1 MKIDLINR
9 ENIQRNRFYLATS
22 FLAVVIAL
30 IMGGAIGIL
39 GTYALV
45 VILGGLIITSLLIF
59 RQDELALVV
68 VIAVQLIVDWYL
80 NLYFVSKL
88 IALVSLL
95 LFFLARSRRYP
106 WVEPRALWLWALFLI
121 LPIPAVLQGDHQPST
136 LAFYY
141 PNIFFGALVM
151 FWLGM
156 LVARN
161 KSHLRT
167 LFQALAFLGALF
179 AIHTI
184 IQAATGIF
192 VFNTPYINAYIAT
205 NKFILTDSA
214 GVARAGSFLQNPDW
228 NGTFFA
234 MMLFLPFGL
243 FAEASSFPLKI
254 LYMAEM
260 LLMLIA
266 LLFTYS
272 VGAWIAVSG
281 GIGAFILLAA
291 RSYYRVLVPVLV
303 VMIGVIA
310 VNVFQTQI
318 DLLLQHASSPGE
330 LSLRTGAWQTAIT
343 VIRAFP
349 LTGIGLG
356 FYNYAQRAEPYRV
369 PAQYIPLAHPH
380 NSYLE
385 LGAMAGLHVLIV
397 FLALLLF
404 ALWLAW
410 RNWIQVDRGTRCLL
424 GGGIAAVMAL
434 SVNSVSVNGWTLPP
448 LAAIGWLV
456 LGATAS
462 PLIKRKQSGEKETM
476 YHLNKEEQ
484 AG

>member
-1 MKIDLINR
+1 MLMKIDLINR
-9 ENIQRNRFYLATS
+9 ELVQRNKFYLAPS
-22 FLAVVIAL
+22 FLAIVIAL
-30 IMGGAIGIL
+30 LMGGAIGIF
-39 GTYALV
+39 GPYALIIV
-45 VILGGLIITSLLIF
+45 LGSLIMTSIILL
-59 RQDELALVV
+59 RKDELALMI

-80 NLYFVSKL
+80 GLHIVSQL
-88 IALVSLL
+88 IALVLL
-95 LFFLARSRRYP
+95 SIFFLARSRRYP
-106 WVEPRALWLWALFLI
+106 WVEPRALWLWVLFLI
-121 LPIPAVLQGDHQPST
+121 LPIPAVIQGEQKPWI

-161 KSHLRT
+161 ELHLRT
-167 LFQALAFLGALF
+167 LFQALAVLGTLL

-184 IQAATGIF
+184 IQATTGI
-192 VFNTPYINAYIAT
+192 VVLDTSSYDTYRAT
-205 NKFILTDSA
+205 YDFTLANSGNIT
-214 GVARAGSFLQNPDW
+214 RTGSFLTNPDW

-234 MMLFLPFGL
+234 MMLFLPLGL
-243 FAEASSFPLKI
+243 FTEASSLPLKF
-254 LYMAEM
+254 LYLTEM

-272 VGAWIAVSG
+272 GGAWIGVSG
-281 GIGAFILLAA
+281 GIATFIFLAG
-291 RSYYRVLVPVLV
+291 RNHYRILVPVLA

-310 VNVFQTQI
+310 VNVLSTQVN
-318 DLLLQHASSPGE
+318 LLIQHASSPGE
-330 LSLRTGAWQTAIT
+330 LLLRLGGWQTAIN

-356 FYNYAQRAEPYRV
+356 FDNYYERAEPYRD
-369 PAQYIPLAHPH
+369 PAQYRPLAHPH
-380 NSYLE
+380 DSYLE
-385 LGAMAGLHVLIV
+385 LGAMAGLPVLIV

-424 GGGIAAVMAL
+424 CGGIATIVAL
-434 SVNSVSVNGWTLPP
+434 SVNSFSINGWTLPP
-448 LAAIGWLV
+448 LAAIGWMV

-462 PLIKRKQSGEKETM
+462 PLINKRKQSGEKETIM
-476 YHLNKEEQ
+476 
-484 AG
+484 ASSFA

>member
-1 MKIDLINR
+1 MLMKIDSINR
-9 ENIQRNRFYLATS
+9 EIIRRSRFYLIFS
-22 FLAVVIAL
+22 SSLVIAL
-30 IMGGAIGIL
+30 LIGGVVGIL
-39 GTYALV
+39 GPYALIV
-45 VILGGLIITSLLIF
+45 VLGILIITSIIF
-59 RQDELALVV
+59 LRQDEIALMV

-80 NLYFVSKL
+80 GLHIVSQL
-88 IALVSLL
+88 IALVLL
-95 LFFLARSRRYP
+95 PIFFLARSRRYP
-106 WVEPRALWLWALFLI
+106 WVEPPALWLWVVFLI
-121 LPIPAVLQGDHQPST
+121 LPIPAVIQGDHQPYV

-161 KSHLRT
+161 KLHLRT
-167 LFQALAFLGALF
+167 LFQALAVLGALL

-184 IQAATGIF
+184 IQATTRIV
-192 VFNTPYINAYIAT
+192 VFDTSHYEAYLAQVSNFTLANSGNI
-205 NKFILTDSA
+205 S
-214 GVARAGSFLQNPDW
+214 RAGSFLQNPDW

-234 MMLFLPFGL
+234 MMLFLPLGL
-243 FAEASSFPLKI
+243 FTEASSFPSKF
-254 LYMAEM
+254 LYLTEM

-272 VGAWIAVSG
+272 FGAWIGVLG
-281 GIGAFILLAA
+281 GIVVFILLAG
-291 RSYYRVLVPVLV
+291 RSYYRILVPVFV

-310 VNVFQTQI
+310 VNFFPTQVN
-318 DLLLQHASSPGE
+318 LLIQHSSSPGE
-330 LSLRTGAWQTAIT
+330 LSLRLGAWQTAVN

-356 FYNYAQRAEPYRV
+356 FGNYTQRAEPYRV
-369 PAQYIPLAHPH
+369 PAQYRPLAHPH

-385 LGAMAGLHVLIV
+385 FGAMAGLPVLIV

-410 RNWIQVDRGTRCLL
+410 RNWIQVNSGTRCLL
-424 GGGIAAVMAL
+424 CGGIAAIMAL
-434 SVNSVSVNGWTLPP
+434 SVNSMSINGWTLPP

-456 LGATAS
+456 LGAIAS
-462 PLIKRKQSGEKETM
+462 PLIKRKQSGEKETIM
-476 YHLNKEEQ
+476 ASSFE
-484 AG
+484 